1 MKLSSIILAALICLL
16 PDHILAQH
24 SSTAP
29 SLRVLSSNGVRAP
42 LEDIQG
48 EIEAATGYSLDIE
61 FSTSASLTDRI
72 EAGEPFDVAIL
83 TPALVDR
90 LSTGGQVSAES
101 ALPFARTGVGV
112 GAASS
117 RTERDVSTPDALR
130 RTLLAAESVTLT
142 VDGQSRRVSEAAFE
156 TLGITEQ
163 MRAKTKLV
171 GPGEGPFVVARGEAE
186 LVLTLI
192 SEILPVPGIVLVGP
206 FPAAVQSYTAFTAAI
221 SASGTDPLGANKLIE
236 QLASPTMATALR
248 ARGLEPLGSSR

>member
-16 PDHILAQH
+16 PDYILAQER
-24 SSTAP
+24 SAAP

-42 LEDIQG
+42 LEDAQK
-48 EIEAATGYSLDIE
+48 EIEAAIGYSLDIE

-72 EAGEPFDVAIL
+72 EAGESFDVAIL
-83 TPALVDR
+83 TPALIER
-90 LSTGGQVSAES
+90 LIAGGHVAAES
-101 ALPFARTGVGV
+101 TMAFARTGVGV

-142 VDGQSRRVSEAAFE
+142 ADGQSRRVSEAAFE
-156 TLGITEQ
+156 SLGITEQ
-163 MRAKTKLV
+163 MNPKTKLV

-192 SEILPVPGIVLVGP
+192 SEILPVPGVELIGP
-206 FPAAVQSYTAFTAAI
+206 FPDELQSYVVFTAGVS
-221 SASGTDPLGANKLIE
+221 SADAAARDAGNQLVE
-236 QLASPTMATALR
+236 QLRHAPMSRALL
-248 ARGLEPLGSSR
+248 AHGLETLDP